1 MKRAAQLAG
10 VIPILPTP
18 FTDLDE
24 IDLEAVGRLVEFAV
38 TCGVQAVGTPAYASE
53 FYKLD
58 PSERALLVETA
69 LVAARGRVGVVAQC
83 NHHSPRHAA
92 RLAADAERCGAM
104 AINIAL
110 PRAFASSPSQLLNF
124 AQTVC
129 EAVSLPVIVQ
139 DWNPAGG
146 SVGLDFV
153 LQLRHRCRNFKY
165 LKLEDAG
172 IAPLIRTIHRE
183 TGGEVRVFSGWGGTF
198 LLEHHPAGACGIMP
212 GLGLADILVRVWGS
226 LQDEKADE
234 AFEVFTRILPYLQ
247 FSLQSL
253 EMHHHVDKQLL
264 VSRGVLRNAIVRP
277 VTIDVSDDARAHL
290 ARLIGQLHPLLVSP
304 GAHGRPEGFPAS

>member
-1 MKRAAQLAG
+1 MISAAKLGG

-18 FTDLDE
+18 FTARDE
-24 IDLEAVGRLVEFAV
+24 IDCEAVGALIDFAV
-38 TCGVQAVGTPAYASE
+38 ACGVKAVGTPAYASE

-58 PSERALLVETA
+58 ASERALLVETA
-69 LVAARGRVGVVAQC
+69 LAAARGRVGVVAQC

-92 RLAADAERCGAM
+92 RLAAEAETRGAV
-104 AINIAL
+104 AINVAL
-110 PRAFASSPSQLLNF
+110 PRAFGSSPNQLLNF

-146 SVGLDFV
+146 SVGVDFA
-153 LQLRHRCRNFKY
+153 LELRRRCRNFDY

-183 TGGEVRVFSGWGGTF
+183 TGGEVQVFSGWGGTF
-198 LLEHHPAGACGIMP
+198 MLEHQPAGACGIMS
-212 GLGLADILVRVWGS
+212 GLGVADVLVRVWRS
-226 LQDEKADE
+226 LEEGKADE
-234 AFEVFTRILPYLQ
+234 AFALFPRVLPYLQ

-264 VSRGVLRNAIVRP
+264 VSRGVLRHAFVRP

-290 ARLIGQLHPLLVSP
+290 AQLIGELRPLLASA
-304 GAHGRPEGFPAS
+304 GAYAIRADQP

>member
-183 TGGEVRVFSGWGGTF
+183 TGGEVRVFSGWGGN
-198 LLEHHPAGACGIMP
+198 LPARAPPRRRLWHHA
-212 GLGLADILVRVWGS
+212 GLGLGGHPGS
-226 LQDEKADE
+226 RL
-234 AFEVFTRILPYLQ
+234 
-247 FSLQSL
+247 
-253 EMHHHVDKQLL
+253 
-264 VSRGVLRNAIVRP
+264 G
-277 VTIDVSDDARAHL
+277 L
-290 ARLIGQLHPLLVSP
+290 APR
-304 GAHGRPEGFPAS
+304 